1 MKYLHVMNYSNFVVT
16 KSFVRFIN
24 EEFNVEEHTFAFVG
38 EHNEKFDGLSGESQ
52 IVNLKD
58 YNSLMPYLKEAELVI
73 LHALTFNAK
82 MQIKS
87 LLHPAIM
94 KKIVWVAWG
103 GDLYKSKSE
112 KNVKKSSVQKLKDC
126 VNKTVKTAFIRKL
139 HFFASIFD
147 PDAEYFSRNYKS
159 KARIIKSCYVGSC
172 YLELYRKNF
181 EYVDL
186 LDKFKN
192 GKCINIMIGHQANPE
207 LNHIRVLNSL
217 LPYKDKNIKIYIPL
231 SYGDKKNAI
240 KTEEYAK
247 ELYGEKAVILK
258 EWMSIEEYDD
268 ILKQMDIAI
277 FHTTRQIGLGNINK
291 LMHMRKKI
299 FLYPDSI
306 LYNYY
311 TTNGVTIYDCTT
323 IGNIT
328 FSEFI
333 SNERNDSGV
342 KFIKEWLIDK
352 DKRIEQWEN
361 IFAIADD
368 FKDI

>member
-1 MKYLHVMNYSNFVVT
+1 MKYVHIMNYSNFVVS
-16 KSFVRFIN
+16 KMYVQFISDYFDNKEHSFIFIGN
-24 EEFNVEEHTFAFVG
+24 FDSRYEQLSNVCKIIHLTRREDV
-38 EHNEKFDGLSGESQ
+38 
-52 IVNLKD
+52 I
-58 YNSLMPYLKEAELVI
+58 PYLKKAELVL

-82 MQIKS
+82 MQMIS
-87 LLHPAIM
+87 MLNPSIM
-94 KKIVWVAWG
+94 RKIVWIAWG
-103 GDLYKSKSE
+103 GDLYKKE
-112 KNVKKSSVQKLKDC
+112 KRFNLKNLLTDFIKK
-126 VNKTVKTAFIRKL
+126 TFIRRL
-139 HFFASIFD
+139 RFFVSIFD
-147 PDAEYFSRNYKS
+147 PDAEYFSKNYKS

-231 SYGDKKNAI
+231 SYGDKKNAL

-247 ELYGEKAVILK
+247 ELYGEKAVVLK

-299 FLYPDSI
+299 FIYHDSVM
-306 LYNYY
+306 YKYY
-311 TTNGVTIYDCTT
+311 MANNAKVYDSAT

-328 FSEFI
+328 FFEFV

>member
-1 MKYLHVMNYSNFVVT
+1 MKYLHIMNYSNYVVS
-16 KSFVRFIN
+16 KSFTR
-24 EEFNVEEHTFAFVG
+24 FVG
-38 EHNEKFDGLSGESQ
+38 DFDDRFEEIPSQ
-52 IVNLKD
+52 CKIIHLKR
-58 YNSLMPYLKEAELVI
+58 SEELIPYMKEAELVL

-82 MQIKS
+82 MQMFS
-87 LLHPAIM
+87 LLNPSIM
-94 KKIVWVAWG
+94 RKIVWIAWG
-103 GDLYKSKSE
+103 GDLYKKRLARNF
-112 KNVKKSSVQKLKDC
+112 KNAINNMVKNL
-126 VNKTVKTAFIRKL
+126 FIRRL
-139 HFFASIFD
+139 RFFVSIFD
-147 PDAEYFSRNYKS
+147 PDASYFKENYKS
-159 KARIIKSCYVGSC
+159 KAKVFNSSYVGSC
-172 YLELYRKNF
+172 YLDLYKKYF
-181 EYVDL
+181 EYIDIVE
-186 LDKFKN
+186 KYKR
-192 GKCINIMIGHQANPE
+192 GESINILIGHQANPE
-207 LNHIRVLNSL
+207 LNHIRVLDSL
-217 LPYKDKNIKIYIPL
+217 LPYKDENIKIYIPL
-231 SYGDKKNAI
+231 SYGDEINAL

-258 EWMSIEEYDD
+258 EWMSIEEYDE
-268 ILKQMDIAI
+268 ILNQMHIAI
-277 FHTTRQIGLGNINK
+277 FDTIRQIGLGNINK
-291 LMHMRKKI
+291 LIHMRKKI